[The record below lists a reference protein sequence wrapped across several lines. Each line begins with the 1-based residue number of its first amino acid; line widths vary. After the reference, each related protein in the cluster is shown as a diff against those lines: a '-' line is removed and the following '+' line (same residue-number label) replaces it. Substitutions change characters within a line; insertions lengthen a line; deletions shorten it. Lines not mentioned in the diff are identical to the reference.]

1 MEEAAPHQLQEV
13 LQADL
18 AKLGNIHLSHILESK
33 AKAPKHFCAALPP
46 PPAGLCKE
54 ELVLVMQGLVAQAVQ
69 AIASGQ

>member
-33 AKAPKHFCAALPP
+33 ANAPKHFCAALP